1 MYYYFGPYF
10 FSLPELFKNNQ
21 NLVSSKNHVQKLHFV
36 LSGSLHIQSCFDFLH
51 QFKRHFW
58 IYLLFVGIFLCQ
70 FFLSPNF
77 VNWPWGIS
85 ELGNTFTDIPNLIC
99 FCFCFCFFFLP
110 LSLSLDRSIF
120 YAINDMMNPLSNKLG
135 CLFKSLALPQNLCA
149 LIPRFSSIALDF
161 TT

>member
-1 MYYYFGPYF
+1 M
-10 FSLPELFKNNQ
+10 
-21 NLVSSKNHVQKLHFV
+21 NLEIHLLRYQILYVSASSFC
-36 LSGSLHIQSCFDFLH
+36 LS
-51 QFKRHFW
+51 
-58 IYLLFVGIFLCQ
+58 
-70 FFLSPNF
+70 
-77 VNWPWGIS
+77 
-85 ELGNTFTDIPNLIC
+85 
-99 FCFCFCFFFLP
+99 

>member
-1 MYYYFGPYF
+1 MDPYI
-10 FSLPELFKNNQ
+10 FKVALTSCT
-21 NLVSSKNHVQKLHFV
+21 NLKDIFES
-36 LSGSLHIQSCFDFLH
+36 
-51 QFKRHFW
+51 
-58 IYLLFVGIFLCQ
+58 IYCLLEYSFANSYWNKKIPASNLDG
-70 FFLSPNF
+70 LSPNF
-77 VNWPWGIS
+77 VNWLWGIS
-85 ELGNTFTDIPNLIC
+85 ELGNTFTEIPNLIC

-110 LSLSLDRSIF
+110 LSLLIAQFF